1 MQTKFK
7 ELRVQRGLTQE
18 ELIEQFNA
26 AYHRNYTPPSIS
38 MFENNHRIPE
48 VSALIDFADF
58 FEVSLDYLLCRPFV
72 PKQGKNTFTLTA
84 DEREHMKRYRAV
96 SESARQ
102 AVEGVLDYAWRQEYP
117 E

>member
-1 MQTKFK
+1 MQTRFK
-7 ELRVQRGLTQE
+7 ELRLLKGLSQE
-18 ELIEQFNA
+18 EMLEQFNNT
-26 AYHRNYTPPSIS
+26 YHRNYAAPSIS
-38 MFENNHRIPE
+38 QYENGRRVPE
-48 VSALIDFADF
+48 ISALIDFADF

-72 PKQGKNTFTLTA
+72 PKQGKNAFTLTA

-102 AVEGVLDYAWRQEYP
+102 AVEAVLDYAWRQEYP

>member
-1 MQTKFK
+1 MLTRFK
-7 ELRVQRGLTQE
+7 ELRQEKGLTQE
-18 ELIEQFNA
+18 ELIEKFNA
-26 AYHRNYTPPSIS
+26 VYHRSYGPSAIS

-102 AVEGVLDYAWRQEYP
+102 AVEVVLDYAWRQEYP

>member
-7 ELRVQRGLTQE
+7 ELRAERGLTQE
-18 ELIEQFNA
+18 ELIEKFNA
-26 AYHRNYTPPSIS
+26 LYHRNYTPPSIS
-38 MFENNHRIPE
+38 MFENGRRIPE
-48 VSALIDFADF
+48 ISALIDFADF

-72 PKQGKNTFTLTA
+72 PKQGKNAFSLTA

-96 SESARQ
+96 SEAARL
-102 AVEGVLDYAWRQEYP
+102 AVEAVLDYAWRQEYP